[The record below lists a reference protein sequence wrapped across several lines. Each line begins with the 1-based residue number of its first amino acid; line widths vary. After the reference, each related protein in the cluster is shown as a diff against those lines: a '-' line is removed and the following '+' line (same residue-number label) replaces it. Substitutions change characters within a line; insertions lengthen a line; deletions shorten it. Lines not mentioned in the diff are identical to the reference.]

1 MKQIAKPL
9 IGELSEGLLSPD
21 AATALDT
28 RIRFARSVFVDPDT
42 VDHPTFA
49 SWVGASAYITAEN
62 IKRTISRSQ
71 DPAALFAAGKAGLPL
86 LFLYSEEDT
95 QINNEVTVNE
105 IGNFFEN
112 KKVIVVPRAGHAVFH
127 GNQSRVVTE
136 IVSFI
141 GGKATVVT

>member
-1 MKQIAKPL
+1 MKQLAKPL
-9 IGELSEGLLSPD
+9 VGELRGGLLSPD

-28 RIRFARSVFVDPDT
+28 RIRFARSAFVDPDI

-49 SWVGASAYITAEN
+49 SWVGASAYVTGEN
-62 IKRTISRSQ
+62 VKRALSRSQ
-71 DPAALFAAGKAGLPL
+71 DPAALFVAGKAGLPL
-86 LFLYSEEDT
+86 LMLYSEEDA

-105 IGNFFEN
+105 VANVFQN
-112 KKVIVVPRAGHAVFH
+112 KKVVVVPQSGHAAFY

-141 GGKATVVT
+141 GGATH